1 MAISSLGAALVAG
14 AASAAASFFIVGS
27 QRWHG
32 KHTLDHDL
40 QGVQKFHTAA
50 VPRVGGIALVMAIL
64 LALVVCYW
72 NAGAWM
78 SDTGIATAGLLLIAS
93 LPTFLAGILE
103 DVTKKVSVKTRLAA
117 SVLSAILASWLLGAI
132 IDKLN
137 IWGLDALLTSIPVAL
152 IVTAGTVAGGVNA
165 INIIDGFNG
174 LASSTVV
181 IMLGALGAI
190 ALQVGDTTVA
200 QMAFLG
206 MAAALGFVL
215 VNYPTGRLFLGDGGA
230 YFLGFWVAEIIV
242 LLLVRDDAVN
252 AWQLLSVCAYPIIEV
267 SFTIYRRK
275 FVRKTNPGMPDGLHL
290 HTLVYRRL
298 VPRFVKRDQT
308 RPWKRNAAVACLISP
323 WTAFF
328 AWMTVSF
335 AQSVT
340 NGVILVLAQVMFYL
354 VVYQRLVRGRWI
366 PSSAAAELINDGP
379 TAGTL

>member
-1 MAISSLGAALVAG
+1 MAISSLVAALVAG
-14 AASAAASFFIVGS
+14 AASAAAGFLIVGS

-40 QGVQKFHTAA
+40 QGAQKFHTTA
-50 VPRVGGIALVMAIL
+50 VPRVGGIALVSAIL
-64 LALVVCYW
+64 LALVICGR

-78 SDTGIATAGLLLIAS
+78 SETGIAMAGLLLIAS
-93 LPTFLAGILE
+93 LPTFLAGIIE
-103 DVTKKVSVKTRLAA
+103 DLTKKVSVKTRLAA
-117 SVLSAILASWLLGAI
+117 SVLSAVLASWLLGAV

-137 IWGLDALLTSIPVAL
+137 IWGIDALLTSIPFAL
-152 IVTAGTVAGGVNA
+152 LVTSVTVAGGVNA

-174 LASSTVV
+174 LASSTVA

-190 ALQVGDTTVA
+190 AQQVGDTTVA
-200 QMAFLG
+200 QMSFVG
-206 MAAALGFVL
+206 MAAVLGFAV

-230 YFLGFWVAEIIV
+230 YFLGFWVSEMIV
-242 LLLVRDDAVN
+242 LLLVRNDAVN

-267 SFTIYRRK
+267 CFTIYRRK

-290 HTLVYRRL
+290 HTLIYRRL
-298 VPRFVKRDQT
+298 VPRLVKCDQN
-308 RPWKRNAAVACLISP
+308 RPWKRNATVACLISP

-328 AWMTVSF
+328 SWMTVSF

-340 NGVILVLAQVMFYL
+340 SGVTLVMTQVLFYL
-354 VVYQRLVRGRWI
+354 LVYQRLVRGRWI
-366 PSSAAAELINDGP
+366 PRSTAVELINDGS